1 MVVSTESLPRLRKQA
16 GQSLHLNALKNL
28 MGGPPLHIHGTEE
41 EYFFVTEGEMTFF
54 IDGKITKVK
63 AGESAFAL
71 RGKVHCYKNCT
82 NQDARMLAIFTPGKI
97 EGYFDFGLPME
108 DGSIP
113 SEACII
119 ERFNAMGQSNH
130 GAFRQ
135 ARGR

>member
-1 MVVSTESLPRLRKQA
+1 
-16 GQSLHLNALKNL
+16 

-41 EYFFVTEGEMTFF
+41 EYFFVTEGEITFF

-82 NQDARMLAIFTPGKI
+82 DQDARMLAIFTPGKI
-97 EGYFDFGLPME
+97 EGYFDFGLSME

-119 ERFNAMGQSNH
+119 ERFNAMGPKFNVIQVEGPSP
-130 GAFRQ
+130 F
-135 ARGR
+135 